1 MRDSIISLI
10 VFGSIPFIFK
20 RPYIGVYVWTWLAY
34 MNPHRLS
41 WGFAYNFPFAM
52 IAGVTTIAATLF
64 TRQKKSIPWS
74 PLTVILLIWMLWLG
88 VTTMFALNPEEA
100 VPQWEKATK
109 ILLMTFIMMM
119 VVRERMQVHY
129 LVWVMVLSLG
139 FYGFKG
145 GLFTILTGGQYRI
158 WGPPDSFAEDNNV
171 LALALIMLMPLM
183 RYLQMYSENVWL
195 RRAITVGMVLCAFSI
210 IASYSRGAFLAGS
223 VMAFFLFIKSKQKLA
238 LGFAIAIVIAVLL
251 AFIPEEWTERMQTIQ
266 TYEEDASA
274 MGRIN
279 AWHFA
284 YNLALDRPITGG
296 GFEAFTRGLFYIYAP
311 DPMDFHDAH
320 SIYFEALGEQGFIGL
335 FIFLCLGIA
344 GLMTGSRVMR
354 MARGDPELEWAG
366 DLAAMTQVSLIG
378 YAVGGLFLGLA
389 YYDLPYNL
397 YAIMAI
403 LLGICK
409 EQQKKHAGQSA

>member
-1 MRDSIISLI
+1 MW
-10 VFGSIPFIFK
+10 
-20 RPYIGVYVWTWLAY
+20 GVYVWTWLAY

-52 IAGVTTIAATLF
+52 VSGLVTIAATVLSKH
-64 TRQKKSIPWS
+64 RKPIPWS
-74 PLTVILLIWMLWLG
+74 PITVIMVIWVIWMSI
-88 VTTMFALNPEEA
+88 TTVFALNPESA
-100 VPQWEKATK
+100 AGHWEKTMK
-109 ILLMTFIMMM
+109 IMLMTFIMLM

-145 GLFTILTGGQYRI
+145 GIFTILTAGQYRV
-158 WGPPDSFAEDNNV
+158 WGPPDSFVEDNNA
-171 LALALIMLMPLM
+171 LALALIMIMPLM
-183 RYLQMYSENVWL
+183 RYLQMHTKNVWL
-195 RRAITVGMVLCAFSI
+195 RRGITAGMILTAFSI
-210 IASYSRGAFLAGS
+210 ISSYSRGAFLAGS
-223 VMAFFLFIKSKQKLA
+223 VMAFFMFIKSKQKLA
-238 LGFAIAIVIAVLL
+238 FGFAIVVVFATLL
-251 AFIPEEWTERMQTIQ
+251 AFIPEEWTERMQTIE
-266 TYEEDASA
+266 TYDQDASA

-284 YNLALDRPITGG
+284 FNLALDRPITGG
-296 GFEAFTRGLFYIYAP
+296 GFDTFTPGLFYIYAP
-311 DPMDFHDAH
+311 DPEDFHDAH

-344 GLMTGSRVMR
+344 GLMAGSRVMG

-403 LLGICK
+403 LLAICK
-409 EQQKKHAGQSA
+409 EQQKKHAGQTA